1 MAHTIFS
8 LYAWRHWAVS
18 IAFVVP
24 VLAQATS
31 MQVAPIRLVSTSLRP
46 IAAMTVGNNE
56 QTEIAV
62 QAEVLEWSQVDGQ
75 DVYFATQ
82 DVLVNPSIFRLAG
95 DSQQI
100 VRIGLRIPR
109 EAKERSYRIF
119 LQQIPLERALP
130 GLPGT
135 EGARLQTLLRIGVPI
150 FVPPAVAT
158 YDVRWHLKAV
168 EALARANDGR
178 RYALVINNYGT
189 EHVQLTHVGVRS
201 GQGAEIA
208 QKSLS
213 QYVLAGQSSTVL
225 LELPPLEPD
234 TELRIET
241 QSDASIALP
250 VALVRVPGSEAK
262 PR

>member
-1 MAHTIFS
+1 M
-8 LYAWRHWAVS
+8 
-18 IAFVVP
+18 AFVVP

-31 MQVAPIRLVSTSLRP
+31 MQVAPIRLVLTSLRP

-75 DVYFATQ
+75 DVYTATQ
-82 DVLVNPSIFRLAG
+82 DVLVNPAIFRLAG

-119 LQQIPLERALP
+119 LQQIPLDRV
-130 GLPGT
+130 LPGT

-158 YDVRWHLKAV
+158 YDVQWHLKAV
-168 EALARANDGR
+168 EGLARENNGR

-189 EHVQLTHVGVRS
+189 EHVQLTHVGIRS

-225 LELPPLEPD
+225 LDLPSLQPD

-241 QSDASIALP
+241 QSDAAIALP
-250 VALVRVPGSEAK
+250 VSLVRVPGSEAK